1 MRERSLLS
9 FMARILFLVVVGLLL
24 SWPGSSPAQ
33 DEFEVWEED
42 TSTEELVIVSECDP
56 TTCEPGRLQRIL
68 VIGSLLATAGAG
80 FLIRSRGGRKLRP
93 IFLLT
98 ALVILGFVWGG
109 CPCPIMGCIN
119 LVLFCTGHT
128 IFWLPV
134 VWFLILVILT
144 YFLGRTWC
152 GWICPLGGLQEFL
165 YRKGLIPQPGPG
177 VVEILRWVRRG
188 LTVLLIVWLG
198 ITGINFWL
206 EIDPFKS
213 IFNLMVFGWSGWL
226 LVGATLV
233 LSLLYYRPFC
243 RVACPLGLALGLVG
257 KIPGAAGPALKNPC
271 ISCGLCVKTCPT
283 GAMSAC
289 GSPNMENCIACGDCL
304 EVCPKGELTWNRNAG
319 RAYSKKS

>member
-9 FMARILFLVVVGLLL
+9 FMARILFLVVIGLLL
-24 SWPGSSPAQ
+24 AWPASSPAQ

-56 TTCEPGRLQRIL
+56 VACEPGRLQRIL

-80 FLIRSRGGRKLRP
+80 FLIRSRVGRKLRP
-93 IFLLT
+93 LFLLT
-98 ALVILGFVWGG
+98 ALVVLGFVWGG
-109 CPCPIMGCIN
+109 CPCPIMGFIN

-128 IFWLPV
+128 IFWMPV
-134 VWFLILVILT
+134 VWFLILVIMT

-165 YRKGLIPQPGPG
+165 YRKGLIPHPGIKT
-177 VVEILRWVRRG
+177 VKALRWIRRG
-188 LTVLLIVWLG
+188 LTVLLIAWLG

-226 LVGATLV
+226 LVGVTLI

-243 RVACPLGLALGLVG
+243 RGACPLGLALGLVG
-257 KIPGAAGPALKNPC
+257 KLPGAVGPVIEDSC
-271 ISCGLCVKTCPT
+271 ISGGLCIKRCPT
-283 GAMSAC
+283 GAMDDC
-289 GSPNMENCIACGDCL
+289 GTPNMENCIACGDCL
-304 EVCPKGELTWNRNAG
+304 EVCPKGDLSWKR
-319 RAYSKKS
+319 RSIRRRR